1 MKLSEKIKL
10 ECFCAFVHSR
20 MIGLD
25 IEKDDD
31 VSTDIIKDKKI
42 VEDLYKKKDQFVS
55 ELAKIATLQSINQ
68 KIENSRSGMIAKM
81 YSSNYTKLLNLIE
94 KNIAAGQ
101 EYIPAFLGGCMLVTY
116 FENDKNEEKINIKL
130 DDLILVINH
139 FETKSEDNKKTVL
152 NMMKAAH
159 IITEKYWSK

>member
-10 ECFCAFVHSR
+10 ECFCAFIHSR
-20 MIGLD
+20 MMGMD
-25 IEKDDD
+25 IEKDDGGE
-31 VSTDIIKDKKI
+31 IIKDEKTLD
-42 VEDLYKKKDQFVS
+42 DLHKKKDQFAS

-68 KIENSRSGMIAKM
+68 KIETSRSGLIAKM
-81 YSSNYTKLLNLIE
+81 YSSNYTKLLKLIE
-94 KNIAAGQ
+94 KNIAIGQ
-101 EYIPAFLGGCMLVTY
+101 KYIPAFLGGCMLVTY
-116 FENDKNEEKINIKL
+116 FEKDKNEEKINIKL

-139 FETKSEDNKKTVL
+139 FETKSEENKKTVL